1 MSVLQRAWYAL
12 IRKRV
17 RSIVLGA
24 FVVVVLICLNVCIG
38 MLSATEHI
46 SSHVARA
53 SHASLSLGLHNEA
66 DTFTERDVQAVLN
79 TVEPERLT
87 AQLRT
92 TAMLMSATPVLER
105 QLIERTD
112 IDVASLPQIALYG
125 SNYIERHTLFRS
137 SAFTLMD
144 GRFPMPQERH
154 VLMVHKDFARHNN
167 LSCGM
172 TLRMKSSENA
182 QPYSFTIVGIFSGKR
197 QERFTGAPS
206 DLSENTMFT
215 SFEDAQHVRAENT
228 SSAGSDTTPIDAANT
243 TPISGSSAA
252 SISGSNVAQ
261 GEDSASLHQTSPE
274 HTSTVAAGGAR
285 MTSLD
290 IAPAPYQT
298 LEQLK
303 AQLMDLPLD
312 FSRFTLRDSGAA
324 FESIHSSVDAVSL
337 LVRIVLA
344 AVLLG
349 SFVVLL
355 LVLVLWLRERI
366 AEIGILLSIGN
377 SKRTICAQVLLEMI
391 LLSLPSA
398 LIAFVCVHFFS
409 QSIVAHVLGF
419 AQSFD
424 EHAPSTFD
432 VGSAVVGNSVAAYNP
447 LESLFMQQSSA
458 ISSFIVAL
466 SAYVLALVVIAAA
479 VGVSSVIFM
488 RKKPRE
494 LLVQMS

>member
-53 SHASLSLGLHNEA
+53 SHASLSLGLHNEE
-66 DTFTERDVQAVLN
+66 DTFTERDVQVVLN

-105 QLIERTD
+105 QLIERND
-112 IDVASLPQIALYG
+112 VDVASLPQIALYG
-125 SNYIERHTLFRS
+125 SNDIERHTLFRS

-154 VLMVHKDFARHNN
+154 VLMVHEDFARHNK

-206 DLSENTMFT
+206 DLSENTIFT

-398 LIAFVCVHFFS
+398 LIAFLCVHFFA

-432 VGSAVVGNSVAAYNP
+432 AGSAVVGNSVSAYNP

-458 ISSFIVAL
+458 ISPFIVAL

-488 RKKPRE
+488 REKPRE

>member
-1 MSVLQRAWYAL
+1 M
-12 IRKRV
+12 
-17 RSIVLGA
+17 VLGA

-53 SHASLSLGLHNEA
+53 SHASLSLGLHNEE

-92 TAMLMSATPVLER
+92 TATLISATPVLER
-105 QLIERTD
+105 QLIERND
-112 IDVASLPQIALYG
+112 VDVASLPQIALYG
-125 SNYIERHTLFRS
+125 SNDIERHTLFRS

-154 VLMVHKDFARHNN
+154 VLMVHEDFARHNK

-206 DLSENTMFT
+206 DLSENTIFT

-243 TPISGSSAA
+243 TPISGSNTTP
-252 SISGSNVAQ
+252 IDGGNLAQ

-274 HTSTVAAGGAR
+274 RTSAVAAGGAR

-398 LIAFVCVHFFS
+398 LIAFLCVHFFA

-432 VGSAVVGNSVAAYNP
+432 AGSAVVGNSVSAYNP

-458 ISSFIVAL
+458 ISPFIVAL

>member
-1 MSVLQRAWYAL
+1 M
-12 IRKRV
+12 
-17 RSIVLGA
+17 VLGA

-53 SHASLSLGLHNEA
+53 SHASLSLGLHNEE

-92 TAMLMSATPVLER
+92 TATLISATPVLER

-125 SNYIERHTLFRS
+125 SNDIERHTLFRS

-154 VLMVHKDFARHNN
+154 VLMVHEDFARHNK

-172 TLRMKSSENA
+172 TLRMKSGENA

-312 FSRFTLRDSGAA
+312 FGRFTLRDSGAA

>member
-17 RSIVLGA
+17 RSMVLGA

-172 TLRMKSSENA
+172 TLRMKSSA
-182 QPYSFTIVGIFSGKR
+182 HSQPYSFTIVGIFEGKR

-228 SSAGSDTTPIDAANT
+228 SSVGSDN
-243 TPISGSSAA
+243 TPISGSNT
-252 SISGSNVAQ
+252 IPIDGGNLAQ
-261 GEDSASLHQTSPE
+261 GEDSASLHPTSPE

>member
-17 RSIVLGA
+17 RSMVLGA

-172 TLRMKSSENA
+172 TLRMKSSA
-182 QPYSFTIVGIFSGKR
+182 HSQPYSFTIVGIFEGKR

-228 SSAGSDTTPIDAANT
+228 SSVGSDN

-398 LIAFVCVHFFS
+398 LIAFLCVHFFA
-409 QSIVAHVLGF
+409 QGIVAHVLGF

-432 VGSAVVGNSVAAYNP
+432 AGSAVVGNSVAAYNP

-458 ISSFIVAL
+458 ISPFIVAL

>member
-92 TAMLMSATPVLER
+92 TATLISATPVLER

-125 SNYIERHTLFRS
+125 SNDIERHTLFRS

-154 VLMVHKDFARHNN
+154 VLMVHEDFARHNK

-172 TLRMKSSENA
+172 TLRMKSGENA

-349 SFVVLL
+349 SFVVL
-355 LVLVLWLRERI
+355 WLRERI

>member
-17 RSIVLGA
+17 RSMVLGA

-154 VLMVHKDFARHNN
+154 VLMVHEDFARHNK

-206 DLSENTMFT
+206 DLSENTIFT

-398 LIAFVCVHFFS
+398 LIAFLCVHFFA

-432 VGSAVVGNSVAAYNP
+432 AGSAVVGNSVSAYNP

-458 ISSFIVAL
+458 ISPFIVAL

>member
-66 DTFTERDVQAVLN
+66 DTFTEHDVQAVLN

-172 TLRMKSSENA
+172 TLRMKSSA
-182 QPYSFTIVGIFSGKR
+182 HSQPYSFTIVGIFEGKR

-228 SSAGSDTTPIDAANT
+228 SSVGSDN
-243 TPISGSSAA
+243 TPISGSNTTP
-252 SISGSNVAQ
+252 IDGGNLAQ

-274 HTSTVAAGGAR
+274 RTSAVAAGGAH

-391 LLSLPSA
+391 LLSLPSV
-398 LIAFVCVHFFS
+398 LIAFLCVHFFA

-458 ISSFIVAL
+458 ISPFIVAL

>member
-92 TAMLMSATPVLER
+92 TATLISATPVLER

-125 SNYIERHTLFRS
+125 SNDIERHTLFRS

-154 VLMVHKDFARHNN
+154 VLMVHEDFARHNK

-182 QPYSFTIVGIFSGKR
+182 QPYSFTIVGIFEGKR

-228 SSAGSDTTPIDAANT
+228 SSVGSDN
-243 TPISGSSAA
+243 TPISGSNTTP
-252 SISGSNVAQ
+252 IDGGNLAQ

-274 HTSTVAAGGAR
+274 RTSAVAAGGAR

-398 LIAFVCVHFFS
+398 LIAFLCVHFFA

-432 VGSAVVGNSVAAYNP
+432 AGSAVVGNSVSAYNP

-458 ISSFIVAL
+458 ISPFIVAL

>member
-1 MSVLQRAWYAL
+1 
-12 IRKRV
+12 
-17 RSIVLGA
+17 
-24 FVVVVLICLNVCIG
+24 

-92 TAMLMSATPVLER
+92 TATLISATPVLER

-125 SNYIERHTLFRS
+125 SNDIERHTLFRS

-154 VLMVHKDFARHNN
+154 VLMVHEDFARHNK

-398 LIAFVCVHFFS
+398 LIAFLCVHFFA

-432 VGSAVVGNSVAAYNP
+432 AGSAVVGNSVSAYNP

>member
-92 TAMLMSATPVLER
+92 TATLISATPVLER

-125 SNYIERHTLFRS
+125 SNDIERHTLFRS
-137 SAFTLMD
+137 STFTLMD

-182 QPYSFTIVGIFSGKR
+182 QPYSFTIVGIFEGKR

-228 SSAGSDTTPIDAANT
+228 SSAGSDTTP
-243 TPISGSSAA
+243 
-252 SISGSNVAQ
+252 ISGSNVAQ

>member
-112 IDVASLPQIALYG
+112 VDVASLPQIALYG

-172 TLRMKSSENA
+172 TLRMKSSA
-182 QPYSFTIVGIFSGKR
+182 HSQPYSFTIVGIFEGKR

-398 LIAFVCVHFFS
+398 LIAFLCVHFFA
-409 QSIVAHVLGF
+409 QGIVAHVLGF

-432 VGSAVVGNSVAAYNP
+432 AGSAVVGNSVAAYNP

-458 ISSFIVAL
+458 ISPFIVAL

>member
-172 TLRMKSSENA
+172 TLRMKSSA
-182 QPYSFTIVGIFSGKR
+182 HSQPYSFTIVGIFEGKR

-228 SSAGSDTTPIDAANT
+228 SSVGSDN
-243 TPISGSSAA
+243 TPISGSNTTP
-252 SISGSNVAQ
+252 IDGGNLAQ

-274 HTSTVAAGGAR
+274 RTSAVAAGGAH

-391 LLSLPSA
+391 LLSLPSV
-398 LIAFVCVHFFS
+398 LIAFLCVHFFA

-458 ISSFIVAL
+458 ISPFIVAL

>member
-1 MSVLQRAWYAL
+1 M
-12 IRKRV
+12 
-17 RSIVLGA
+17 VLGA

-53 SHASLSLGLHNEA
+53 SHASLSLGLHNEE

-92 TAMLMSATPVLER
+92 TATLISATPVLER
-105 QLIERTD
+105 QLIERND
-112 IDVASLPQIALYG
+112 VDVASLPQIALYG
-125 SNYIERHTLFRS
+125 SNDIERHTLFRS

-154 VLMVHKDFARHNN
+154 VLMVHEDFARHNK

-206 DLSENTMFT
+206 DLSENTIFT

-228 SSAGSDTTPIDAANT
+228 SSVGSDN

-398 LIAFVCVHFFS
+398 LIAFLCVHFFS

>member
-105 QLIERTD
+105 QLIERND
-112 IDVASLPQIALYG
+112 VDVASLPQIALYG
-125 SNYIERHTLFRS
+125 SNDIERHTLFRS

-154 VLMVHKDFARHNN
+154 VLMVHEDFARHNK

-206 DLSENTMFT
+206 DLSENTIFT

>member
-92 TAMLMSATPVLER
+92 TATLISATPVLER

-125 SNYIERHTLFRS
+125 SNDIERHTLFRS

-154 VLMVHKDFARHNN
+154 VLMVHEDFARHNK

-243 TPISGSSAA
+243 TPISGSNT
-252 SISGSNVAQ
+252 IPIDGGNLAQ

-398 LIAFVCVHFFS
+398 LIAFLCVHFFA
-409 QSIVAHVLGF
+409 QGIVAHVLGF

-432 VGSAVVGNSVAAYNP
+432 AGSAVVGNSVSAYNP

-458 ISSFIVAL
+458 ISPFIVAL

>member
-1 MSVLQRAWYAL
+1 M
-12 IRKRV
+12 RV
-17 RSIVLGA
+17 Y
-24 FVVVVLICLNVCIG
+24 
-38 MLSATEHI
+38 E
-46 SSHVARA
+46 
-53 SHASLSLGLHNEA
+53 
-66 DTFTERDVQAVLN
+66 AVLN

-172 TLRMKSSENA
+172 TLRMKSSA
-182 QPYSFTIVGIFSGKR
+182 HSQPYSFTIVGIFEGKR

-228 SSAGSDTTPIDAANT
+228 SSVGSDN
-243 TPISGSSAA
+243 TPISGSNT
-252 SISGSNVAQ
+252 IPIDGGNLAQ

-303 AQLMDLPLD
+303 AQLMDVPLD

-398 LIAFVCVHFFS
+398 LIAFLCVHFFA
-409 QSIVAHVLGF
+409 QGIVAHVLGF

-432 VGSAVVGNSVAAYNP
+432 AGSAVVGNSVAAYNP

-458 ISSFIVAL
+458 ISPFIVAL
-466 SAYVLALVVIAAA
+466 SAYMLALVVIAAA

>member
-1 MSVLQRAWYAL
+1 M
-12 IRKRV
+12 
-17 RSIVLGA
+17 VLGA

-53 SHASLSLGLHNEA
+53 SHASLSLGLHNEE

-92 TAMLMSATPVLER
+92 TATLISATPVLER

-125 SNYIERHTLFRS
+125 SNDIERHTLFRS

-154 VLMVHKDFARHNN
+154 VLMVHEDFARHNK

-398 LIAFVCVHFFS
+398 LIAFLCVHFFA
-409 QSIVAHVLGF
+409 QGIVAHVLGF

-432 VGSAVVGNSVAAYNP
+432 AGSAVVGNSVAAYNP

-458 ISSFIVAL
+458 ISPFIVAL

>member
-92 TAMLMSATPVLER
+92 TATLISATPVLER

-172 TLRMKSSENA
+172 TLRMKSSA
-182 QPYSFTIVGIFSGKR
+182 HSQPYSFTIVGIFEGKR

-228 SSAGSDTTPIDAANT
+228 SSVGSDN

-398 LIAFVCVHFFS
+398 LIAFLCVHFFA
-409 QSIVAHVLGF
+409 QGIVAHVLGF

-432 VGSAVVGNSVAAYNP
+432 AGSAVVGNSVAAYNP

-458 ISSFIVAL
+458 ISPFIVAL

>member
-1 MSVLQRAWYAL
+1 M
-12 IRKRV
+12 
-17 RSIVLGA
+17 VLGA

-53 SHASLSLGLHNEA
+53 SHASLSLGLHNEE

-92 TAMLMSATPVLER
+92 TATLISATPVLER
-105 QLIERTD
+105 QLIERND
-112 IDVASLPQIALYG
+112 VDVASLPQIALYG
-125 SNYIERHTLFRS
+125 SNDIERHTLFRS

-154 VLMVHKDFARHNN
+154 VLMVHEDFARHNK

-206 DLSENTMFT
+206 DLSENTIFT

-243 TPISGSSAA
+243 TPISGSNT
-252 SISGSNVAQ
+252 IPIDGGNLAQ

-398 LIAFVCVHFFS
+398 LIAFLCVHFFA
-409 QSIVAHVLGF
+409 QGIVAHVLGF

-432 VGSAVVGNSVAAYNP
+432 AGSAVVGNSVAAYNP

-458 ISSFIVAL
+458 ISPFIVAL

>member
-125 SNYIERHTLFRS
+125 SNDIERHTLFRS

-172 TLRMKSSENA
+172 TLRMKSSA
-182 QPYSFTIVGIFSGKR
+182 HSQPYSFTIVGIFEGKR

-228 SSAGSDTTPIDAANT
+228 SSVGSDN

-398 LIAFVCVHFFS
+398 LIAFLCVHFFA
-409 QSIVAHVLGF
+409 QGIVAHVLGF

-432 VGSAVVGNSVAAYNP
+432 AGSAVVGNSVAAYNP

-458 ISSFIVAL
+458 ISPFIVAL

>member
-154 VLMVHKDFARHNN
+154 VLMVHKDFARHNK

-172 TLRMKSSENA
+172 TLRMKSSA
-182 QPYSFTIVGIFSGKR
+182 HSQPYSFTIVGIFEGKR

-206 DLSENTMFT
+206 DLSENTIFT

>member
-17 RSIVLGA
+17 RSMVLGA

-172 TLRMKSSENA
+172 TLRMKSSA
-182 QPYSFTIVGIFSGKR
+182 HSQPYSFTIVGIFEGKR

-228 SSAGSDTTPIDAANT
+228 SSVGSDN
-243 TPISGSSAA
+243 TPISGSNT
-252 SISGSNVAQ
+252 IPIDGGNLAQ

-303 AQLMDLPLD
+303 AQLMDVPLD

-398 LIAFVCVHFFS
+398 LIAFLCVHFFA
-409 QSIVAHVLGF
+409 QGIVAHVLGF

-432 VGSAVVGNSVAAYNP
+432 AGSAVVGNSVAAYNP

-458 ISSFIVAL
+458 ISPFIVAL
-466 SAYVLALVVIAAA
+466 SAYMLALVVIAAA

-494 LLVQMS
+494 LLFQMS

>member
-17 RSIVLGA
+17 RSMVLGA

-172 TLRMKSSENA
+172 TLRMKSSA
-182 QPYSFTIVGIFSGKR
+182 HSQPYSFTIVGIFEGKR

-228 SSAGSDTTPIDAANT
+228 SSVGSDN
-243 TPISGSSAA
+243 TPISGSNT
-252 SISGSNVAQ
+252 IPIDGGNLAQ

-303 AQLMDLPLD
+303 AQLMDVPLD

-458 ISSFIVAL
+458 ISPFIVAL
-466 SAYVLALVVIAAA
+466 SAYMLALVVIAAA

>member
-92 TAMLMSATPVLER
+92 TATLISATPVLER

-125 SNYIERHTLFRS
+125 SNDIERHTLFRS

-154 VLMVHKDFARHNN
+154 VLMVHEDFARHNK

-228 SSAGSDTTPIDAANT
+228 SSVGSDNTP
-243 TPISGSSAA
+243 
-252 SISGSNVAQ
+252 ISGSNVAQ

>member
-144 GRFPMPQERH
+144 GRFPMPQDRH

-172 TLRMKSSENA
+172 TLRMKSSA
-182 QPYSFTIVGIFSGKR
+182 HSQPYSFTIVGIFEGKR

-228 SSAGSDTTPIDAANT
+228 SSVGSDN
-243 TPISGSSAA
+243 TPISGSNTTP
-252 SISGSNVAQ
+252 IDGGNLAQ

-274 HTSTVAAGGAR
+274 RTSAVAAGGAR

-398 LIAFVCVHFFS
+398 LIAFLCVHFFA
-409 QSIVAHVLGF
+409 QGIVAHVLGF

>member
-1 MSVLQRAWYAL
+1 
-12 IRKRV
+12 
-17 RSIVLGA
+17 
-24 FVVVVLICLNVCIG
+24 

-53 SHASLSLGLHNEA
+53 SHASLSLDLHNEA

-92 TAMLMSATPVLER
+92 TATLISATPVLER

-125 SNYIERHTLFRS
+125 SNDIERHTLFRS

-154 VLMVHKDFARHNN
+154 VLMVHEDFARHNK

-172 TLRMKSSENA
+172 TLRMKSGENA

>member
-1 MSVLQRAWYAL
+1 M
-12 IRKRV
+12 
-17 RSIVLGA
+17 VLGA

-125 SNYIERHTLFRS
+125 SNDIERHTLFRS

-154 VLMVHKDFARHNN
+154 VLMVHEDFARHNK

-215 SFEDAQHVRAENT
+215 SFEDAQHVRAENP

-398 LIAFVCVHFFS
+398 LIAFLCVHFFA

-432 VGSAVVGNSVAAYNP
+432 AGSAVVGNSVSAYNP

-458 ISSFIVAL
+458 ISPFIVAL

>member
-172 TLRMKSSENA
+172 TLRMKSSA
-182 QPYSFTIVGIFSGKR
+182 HSQPYSFTIVGIFEGKR

-228 SSAGSDTTPIDAANT
+228 SSVGSDN

-398 LIAFVCVHFFS
+398 LIAFLCVHFFA
-409 QSIVAHVLGF
+409 QGIVAHVLGF

-432 VGSAVVGNSVAAYNP
+432 AGSAVVGNSVAAYNP

-458 ISSFIVAL
+458 ISPFIVAL